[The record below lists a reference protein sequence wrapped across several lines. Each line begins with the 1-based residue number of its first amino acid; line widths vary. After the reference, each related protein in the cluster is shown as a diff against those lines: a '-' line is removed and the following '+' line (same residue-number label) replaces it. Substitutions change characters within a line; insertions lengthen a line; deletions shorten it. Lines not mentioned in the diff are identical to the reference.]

1 MKKPIIIT
9 LGVILFLSVAI
20 TATVYAAPIDSP
32 SPDETPPPTWH
43 LKKVVDLSYTH
54 IGGAAGSGFHLEYSD
69 PASASDSGEVE
80 AVVYKYTRECPS
92 GDADVMNRPEMDLSG
107 WRTPAWRFDEGQ
119 CGSVRWGHF
128 IISGGEDEATTNTAI
143 SNHFDGYSGSDD
155 GTEASPFDNW
165 RIKSEAFNDEA
176 GVVGHI
182 EVWHLS
188 YGSNYECVSLT
199 DEEGEVT
206 QKATLAGTDEVGH
219 LIELEEDREYML
231 YTSEGPWNDGTDD
244 SYEVAI
250 RFQDDD
256 VWGDWVSLEEFDTEM
271 ICDDSFLEANET
283 GIAFTADDTMEQ
295 MQIRVNDVD
304 DEFDD
309 NSGTINYSL
318 MNGDESGYGS
328 CADYYTEGSLK
339 HFGMVPGT
347 FDGSSGSNDGN
358 KEFSPS
364 TAYIYKVK
372 DAWQDNGTDSVD
384 TELKPFIQGDSS
396 WTTWYSDD
404 DIVPYDCVIETDT
417 TKDVYFTSPD
427 SWRNAYFDYV
437 YINVRPDDSD
447 GNYGNNSGDF
457 IFNFLE
463 AEYNAPATDCAS
475 RYDRGPLM
483 EGVTLPSQASNGIS
497 LPHVSGAFTVGNVY
511 SLVNS
516 DTAGDYYLMNGERYR
531 TFEISTDG
539 DTWVDMETFADCVS
553 PIDAVRNEYI
563 FEADQA
569 NYYFRTQQGA
579 PWIDEKSGSLL
590 LDLYGVLD
598 KGYDDSADC
607 DDYFDADQLV
617 YEGSVD
623 ADDSSGEWIRHVFD
637 PGEVYAIHITD
648 PAYTGLGGSPSY
660 SFDIRHENH
669 LAGPAGDFNVWGNWD
684 GVLCQDNDPED
695 PDRRIS
701 IYFEAQPG
709 TYEIR
714 ATGPHATNSGTL
726 NYQIFTTE
734 RLVEPAD
741 TNCEIRDYSDIDYW
755 YTDGLFEVN
764 ANDNNPDDPGQFIV
778 NDFEPDYVYKFEVM
792 EPTSGGAMTKSG
804 GDHVPL
810 YQLEISTDNGAN
822 WQLLENWLDCV
833 VEAGNYIRGY
843 KSDISEDGGPYRVR
857 VYDSTGNYLDNIGS
871 LHLKI
876 QSDQQDREIIDNYDE
891 AWEEGSIPGGSGD
904 GCYATCIRPGGWLE
918 VGAWVEY
925 VRCRF
930 TGYISWCPWH
940 TDRMVALSRSFY
952 DVEPFGTILEVI
964 DTATAIKTEVEA
976 YEWTD
981 EGGGGSGG
989 PAVQAPRNF
998 VLAPG
1003 EGGGADIPLV
1013 GEDTIW
1019 GSGEMHLLGEG
1030 SSYSTECNNLLA
1042 DSLGD
1047 RLAVP
1052 LCFTFNVVD
1061 QLGLK
1066 TWFQWIWDMAMIAGL
1081 MFYIS
1086 KRWVDL
1092 MQ

>member
-1 MKKPIIIT
+1 MRKPIVIT
-9 LGVILFLSVAI
+9 LGVILFLSVAV
-20 TATVYAAPIDSP
+20 TATVYAAPTNSP
-32 SPDETPPPTWH
+32 LPDETPPPAWYSE
-43 LKKVVDLSYTH
+43 KVAEDSYTVPV
-54 IGGAAGSGFHLEYSD
+54 GSGIGWHTTYSD
-69 PASASDSGEVE
+69 NVTVELSDEAE
-80 AVVYKYTRECPS
+80 AAVVVFTRSCPS
-92 GDADVMNRPEMDLSG
+92 GDEEIKLRPEVNIDG
-107 WRTPAWRFDEGQ
+107 WRTPAWYFTEGD
-119 CGSVRWGHF
+119 CGSSRMEYH
-128 IISGGEDEATTNTAI
+128 IIPGGETEEDTEDKIEEDFPGATQ
-143 SNHFDGYSGSDD
+143 
-155 GTEASPFDNW
+155 GTIYGTLTGF
-165 RIKSEAFNDEA
+165 RIKAEALHEVG
-176 GVVGHI
+176 GVVGTV
-182 EVWHLS
+182 EVYEVA
-188 YGSNYECVSLT
+188 YGTDYECVPLT
-199 DEEGEVT
+199 DEDGEVT
-206 QKATLAGTDEVGH
+206 QYATLAGVDEVGH
-219 LIELEEDREYML
+219 LIELEEEREYML

-250 RFQDDD
+250 RFQDEDE
-256 VWGDWVSLEEFDTEM
+256 WGEWVSLEEFESEM

-283 GIAFTADDTMEQ
+283 GIAFTADETMDQ

-339 HFGMVPGT
+339 HFGLVSGT
-347 FDGSSGSNDGN
+347 YEGTRAAGIHDNIPYTS
-358 KEFSPS
+358 S

-372 DAWQDNGTDSVD
+372 DAWQDDGTDSVD
-384 TELKPFIQGDSS
+384 TEIQPFIQGDSS
-396 WTTWYSDD
+396 WTTWYQDD
-404 DIVPYDCVIETDT
+404 DLVPYDCVVETDT
-417 TKDVYFTSPD
+417 TKDVYFTSPSD
-427 SWRNAYFDYV
+427 WSNAYYDYV
-437 YINVRPDDSD
+437 FWDIRPDDSD
-447 GNYGNNSGDF
+447 GNFGNNSGDF
-457 IFNFLE
+457 IFNVLE
-463 AEYNAPATDCAS
+463 AEYNAPPADCAS

-483 EGVTLPSQASNGIS
+483 EGVTISSQASNGIS
-497 LPHVSGAFTVGNVY
+497 LPALSGAFTVGNTY
-511 SLVNS
+511 SVVNS
-516 DTAGDYYLMNGERYR
+516 DTEGDYYLMNGERYR
-531 TFEISTDG
+531 TFEVLVDG
-539 DTWVDMETFADCVS
+539 TWVDMETFADCVS
-553 PIDAVRNEYI
+553 PLDAVRNEYI
-563 FEADQA
+563 FVADEPT
-569 NYYFRTQQGA
+569 YYFRTQQGA
-579 PWIDEKSGSLL
+579 PWIDEKSGSLM

-623 ADDSSGEWIRHVFD
+623 ADDSSGEWIRHVFN
-637 PGEVYAIHITD
+637 PGQVYAIHITD
-648 PAYTGLGGSPSY
+648 PAFTGLGGSPSY

-669 LAGPAGDFNVWGNWD
+669 LAGPAGDYNVWGNWD

-741 TNCEIRDYSDIDYW
+741 TNCEIRDYSDVDHW
-755 YTDGLFEVN
+755 YTDGIFEVN
-764 ANDNNPDDPGQFIV
+764 ANDNNPADPGQFIV
-778 NDFEPDYVYKFEVM
+778 NDFEPDYIYKFEVL
-792 EPTSGGAMTKSG
+792 EGPEGPAYT
-804 GDHVPL
+804 DYPPL
-810 YQLEISTDNGAN
+810 NPSYRLEISVDNGAN
-822 WQLLENWLDCV
+822 WQLLENWLECV
-833 VEAGNYIRGY
+833 VEAGDYIRGY
-843 KSDISEDGGPYRVR
+843 KSDISEDDGPYRVR
-857 VYDSTGNYLDNIGS
+857 VYDSTGNYLDNTGS
-871 LHLKI
+871 LLLKI
-876 QSDQQDREIIDNYDE
+876 QSDRQDRDIIDNYDE
-891 AWEEGSIPGGSGD
+891 AWEDGSIPGGSGD
-904 GCYATCIRPGGWLE
+904 GCYAACVRPGGWLE
-918 VGAWVEY
+918 VGAWIEY

-940 TDRMVALSRSFY
+940 TDRMIALSRLFY
-952 DVEPFGTILEVI
+952 DVEPFGTILEII
-964 DTATAIKTEVEA
+964 DTATAIKTEVDS
-976 YEWTD
+976 YQWTD
-981 EGGGGSGG
+981 EGGGGSGTT
-989 PAVQAPRNF
+989 VQAPRNF

-1042 DSLGD
+1042 DSLGE
-1047 RLAVP
+1047 RLSTP

-1086 KRWVDL
+1086 QRWVDL

>member
-9 LGVILFLSVAI
+9 LGVILFISVAV
-20 TATVYAAPIDSP
+20 TATVYAAPPDSP
-32 SPDETPPPTWH
+32 SPDETPPPAWH
-43 LKKVVDLSYTH
+43 LEKVVDLSYTH
-54 IGGAAGSGFHLEYSD
+54 VGGAAGSGFHLEYSD

-107 WRTPAWRFDEGQ
+107 WRTPAWSFDEGQ

-188 YGSNYECVSLT
+188 YGTNYECVPLT

-271 ICDDSFLEANET
+271 ICDDSFLETNET

-309 NSGTINYSL
+309 NSGTINYSM
-318 MNGDESGYGS
+318 MNGDESGYGT
-328 CADYYTEGSLK
+328 CADYYTEGGLK
-339 HFGMVPGT
+339 HYGLVSGT
-347 FDGSSGSNDGN
+347 YDGDRAITIHKNE
-358 KEFSPS
+358 EFSPS

-372 DAWQDNGTDSVD
+372 DAWQDNGSDSVD
-384 TELKPFIQGDSS
+384 TELQPFIQGGSG

-404 DIVPYDCVIETDT
+404 DLVPYDCVVETDT

-437 YINVRPDDSD
+437 YLDIRPDDSD
-447 GNYGNNSGDF
+447 GNFGNNSGDF

-463 AEYNAPATDCAS
+463 AEYNAPAADCAA
-475 RYDRGPLM
+475 RYDRGTYM
-483 EGVTLPSQASNGIS
+483 ESPVLHASASNGVE
-497 LPHVSGAFTVGNVY
+497 LPYTSNGFTVGNVY
-511 SLVNS
+511 SLTNVDS
-516 DTAGDYYLMNGERYR
+516 PGAYYSMNGNPYR

-539 DTWVDMETFADCVS
+539 DTWIDMDIFADCVS
-553 PIDAVRNEYI
+553 PLDAVRNEY
-563 FEADQA
+563 FFTADQDH
-569 NYYFRTQQGA
+569 YYFRTEQGA
-579 PWIDEKSGSLL
+579 PWIDEVTGTLPL
-590 LDLYGVLD
+590 NLYGAID
-598 KGYDDSADC
+598 KGYDDGADC
-607 DDYFDADQLV
+607 DEYFDADQLV
-617 YEGSVD
+617 YESSVD

-637 PGEVYAIHITD
+637 AGEVYAIHITD
-648 PAYTGLGGSPSY
+648 PAFTGLGGSPSY
-660 SFDIRHENH
+660 SFDIRHEDH
-669 LAGPAGDFNVWGNWD
+669 LSGPSGEFITWGNWS
-684 GVLCQDNDPED
+684 GALCQDNDPAD
-695 PDRRIS
+695 PDKRIS
-701 IYFEAQPG
+701 LYFEAQPG

-726 NYQIFTTE
+726 NYQIFTTTRE
-734 RLVEPAD
+734 VDPAIND
-741 TNCEIRDYSDIDYW
+741 CELRDYGDIDYW
-755 YTDGLFEVN
+755 YPVAEFEVN
-764 ANDNNPDDPGQFIV
+764 ANDNNPDDPGHLIANQLTSTAK
-778 NDFEPDYVYKFEVM
+778 YKVEVSAG
-792 EPTSGGAMTKSG
+792 PTGGATTGSG
-804 GDHVPL
+804 MGITSLD
-810 YQLEISTDNGAN
+810 QLEISTDNGAN
-822 WQLLENWLDCV
+822 WTLLDNWLSCV
-833 VEAGNYIRGY
+833 VPVGDYLRGY
-843 KSDISEDGGPYRVR
+843 FSDPSDDLGPYRVR
-857 VYDSTGNYLDNIGS
+857 VYDPGGNYLDNVGS
-871 LHLKI
+871 LTFKI
-876 QSDQQDREIIDNYDE
+876 YSDYNEDVNDWIYDE
-891 AWEEGSIPGGSGD
+891 SSIPGGSGD

-940 TDRMVALSRSFY
+940 TDRIVALSRSFY

-981 EGGGGSGG
+981 EGGGGAGG
-989 PAVQAPRNF
+989 PTVQAPRNF

-1042 DSLGD
+1042 ESLGD